1 MSIMNLMGIY
11 HSFLLKKWYVLLY
24 VLALIGLILAALL
37 WFNTHQQKEAIL
49 QLGIVDQD
57 QTTETNMILQAVGKG
72 EEFSNQFKLK
82 PFTNEEA
89 KQALENHKIDGYIVL
104 KEGMTKAFYKNG
116 ELPIHVYTYDET
128 SVQSI
133 VIQQLADSVYSRLM
147 LAESG
152 ILTFAEFQKKATDEE
167 FVSMMIRLL
176 VTGLDRQGA
185 FEVEEV
191 KTYQLSTYVLVSAY
205 FLSILIVYWTVST
218 LLHMNTSQAL
228 QQRLRLYPFV
238 QERLILSRGLFAT
251 TVTVLFSIIMTIC
264 IVPFTAF
271 EAYNSLYLI
280 TTLLSYILSIFFLFT
295 LCEWVRFS
303 IGKWLILLYLL
314 VFSGAVIPTLYTQ
327 QWHMKENLFAQVF
340 QRILDLLHENY
351 ITDFTFVFYIQ
362 ISSIVLIW
370 CVVLVWRK
378 YR

>member
-37 WFNTHQQKEAIL
+37 WFNTHQQKETIL

-82 PFTNEEA
+82 PFTTEEA

-205 FLSILIVYWTVST
+205 FLSILIIYWTVST

>member
-37 WFNTHQQKEAIL
+37 WFNTHQQKETIL

-57 QTTETNMILQAVGKG
+57 QTTETNMILQVVGKG
-72 EEFSNQFKLK
+72 EDFSTQFKLK

-89 KQALENHKIDGYIVL
+89 KQALENHTIDGYIVL

-228 QQRLRLYPFV
+228 RQRLRLYPFV

-251 TVTVLFSIIMTIC
+251 IVTVLFSIIMTIC

-280 TTLLSYILSIFFLFT
+280 TTLLSYILSLFFLFT

-378 YR
+378 YQ

>member
-37 WFNTHQQKEAIL
+37 WFNTHQQKETIL

-205 FLSILIVYWTVST
+205 FLSILIIYWTVST

-251 TVTVLFSIIMTIC
+251 IVTVLFSIIMTIC

-271 EAYNSLYLI
+271 ETYNSVYIIIALM
-280 TTLLSYILSIFFLFT
+280 SYILSLFILFT

-351 ITDFTFVFYIQ
+351 ITDFTPVFYIQ

>member
-37 WFNTHQQKEAIL
+37 WFNTHQQKETIL

-82 PFTNEEA
+82 PFTNEQA
-89 KQALENHKIDGYIVL
+89 TKALENHKIDGYIVL
-104 KEGMTKAFYKNG
+104 NKGMTQAFYKNG

-205 FLSILIVYWTVST
+205 FLSILIIYWTVST

>member
-1 MSIMNLMGIY
+1 MS
-11 HSFLLKKWYVLLY
+11 FY

-37 WFNTHQQKEAIL
+37 WFNTHQQKETIL

-205 FLSILIVYWTVST
+205 FLSILIIYWTVST

>member
-37 WFNTHQQKEAIL
+37 WFNTHQQKETIL

-57 QTTETNMILQAVGKG
+57 QTTETNMILQVVGKG
-72 EEFSNQFKLK
+72 EDFSTQFKLK

-89 KQALENHKIDGYIVL
+89 KKALENHTIDGYIVL

-228 QQRLRLYPFV
+228 RQRLRLYPFV

-251 TVTVLFSIIMTIC
+251 IVTVLFSIIMTIC

-280 TTLLSYILSIFFLFT
+280 TTLLSYILSLFFLFT

-378 YR
+378 YQ

>member
-37 WFNTHQQKEAIL
+37 WFNAHQQKETIL

-82 PFTNEEA
+82 PFTNEQA
-89 KQALENHKIDGYIVL
+89 TKALENHKIDGYIVL

-205 FLSILIVYWTVST
+205 FLSILIIYWTVST

>member
-1 MSIMNLMGIY
+1 
-11 HSFLLKKWYVLLY
+11 
-24 VLALIGLILAALL
+24 
-37 WFNTHQQKEAIL
+37 
-49 QLGIVDQD
+49 
-57 QTTETNMILQAVGKG
+57 
-72 EEFSNQFKLK
+72 
-82 PFTNEEA
+82 
-89 KQALENHKIDGYIVL
+89 
-104 KEGMTKAFYKNG
+104 
-116 ELPIHVYTYDET
+116 
-128 SVQSI
+128 
-133 VIQQLADSVYSRLM
+133 
-147 LAESG
+147 
-152 ILTFAEFQKKATDEE
+152 
-167 FVSMMIRLL
+167 
-176 VTGLDRQGA
+176 
-185 FEVEEV
+185 
-191 KTYQLSTYVLVSAY
+191 
-205 FLSILIVYWTVST
+205 
-218 LLHMNTSQAL
+218 
-228 QQRLRLYPFV
+228 
-238 QERLILSRGLFAT
+238 
-251 TVTVLFSIIMTIC
+251 MTIC

>member
-37 WFNTHQQKEAIL
+37 WFNTHQQKETIL

-147 LAESG
+147 LSG
-152 ILTFAEFQKKATDEE
+152 S
-167 FVSMMIRLL
+167 V
-176 VTGLDRQGA
+176 
-185 FEVEEV
+185 
-191 KTYQLSTYVLVSAY
+191 
-205 FLSILIVYWTVST
+205 
-218 LLHMNTSQAL
+218 
-228 QQRLRLYPFV
+228 
-238 QERLILSRGLFAT
+238 
-251 TVTVLFSIIMTIC
+251 
-264 IVPFTAF
+264 
-271 EAYNSLYLI
+271 
-280 TTLLSYILSIFFLFT
+280 
-295 LCEWVRFS
+295 
-303 IGKWLILLYLL
+303 
-314 VFSGAVIPTLYTQ
+314 
-327 QWHMKENLFAQVF
+327 
-340 QRILDLLHENY
+340 
-351 ITDFTFVFYIQ
+351 
-362 ISSIVLIW
+362 
-370 CVVLVWRK
+370 
-378 YR
+378 